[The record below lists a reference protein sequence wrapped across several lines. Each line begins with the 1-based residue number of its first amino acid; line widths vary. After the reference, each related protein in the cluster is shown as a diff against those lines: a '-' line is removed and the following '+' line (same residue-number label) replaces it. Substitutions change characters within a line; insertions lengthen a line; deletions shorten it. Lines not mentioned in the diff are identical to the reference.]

1 MTSQYKRPYTAVEA
15 AEILINDS
23 SDDEEN
29 FPDIVLLLPGKVDLI
44 TDDEEV
50 DDNVQKIGLALPADV
65 NRAIEIHSNTAL
77 TDIYSIKYT
86 GS

>member
-1 MTSQYKRPYTAVEA
+1 MTSQYKRLYTAVEG

-29 FPDIVLLLPGKVDLI
+29 FPDTVLLLPGKVDLI

-50 DDNVQKIGLALPADV
+50 DDNV
-65 NRAIEIHSNTAL
+65 
-77 TDIYSIKYT
+77 
-86 GS
+86 